1 MVEWSITP
9 VLKTGVLRG
18 TGGSNPSL
26 SAKPADYFSGFLF
39 LQEVFHLNIS
49 LFYYICKVLTPGLLS
64 AFECVTL
71 GRAAYYPAQG
81 VDDKQILRGIAKFS
95 IAVAEIEIYHAIVA
109 VGPHHRPF
117 SVAHYVL

>member
-39 LQEVFHLNIS
+39 FKKFSIS
-49 LFYYICKVLTPGLLS
+49 ISVCFIIFAVLTPGLLS

-81 VDDKQILRGIAKFS
+81 VDDKQILRGIAKFA
-95 IAVAEIEIYHAIVA
+95 IAVAEIEIDHAIVA
-109 VGPHHRPF
+109 VGPHHWPF
-117 SVAHYVL
+117 SVAHYVF